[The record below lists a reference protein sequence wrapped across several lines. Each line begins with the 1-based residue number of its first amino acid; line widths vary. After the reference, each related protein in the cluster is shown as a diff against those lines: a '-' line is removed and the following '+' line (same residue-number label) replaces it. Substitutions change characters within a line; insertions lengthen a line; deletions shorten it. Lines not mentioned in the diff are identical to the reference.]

1 MRGYSQDWSAIA
13 LSIKE
18 QNNWRCSC
26 CGKQCYRP
34 GESRENLERKDWAGD
49 ILQVHH
55 RNHNPE
61 DNRRS
66 NLIPV
71 CAACHLDL
79 HRSGYSDTSE
89 GQLSLF

>member
-1 MRGYSQDWSAIA
+1 MQEYHPDWKVIA
-13 LSIKE
+13 RAIKE
-18 QNNWRCSC
+18 QNNWCCSC

-34 GESRENLERKDWAGD
+34 GERLADLNRKDWAGD

-55 RNHNPE
+55 RNHNPQ
-61 DNRRS
+61 DNRPS